1 MENNI
6 IVLRPFG
13 PSIAKVTMPNEI
25 VEKLNKYVD
34 ETIAN
39 ESKSKELDYGANLAG
54 NVKQEFRLEQ
64 KFIDEC
70 GWGQFLANSA
80 ATWIY
85 QSLGRQKK
93 ITKFNLISSWIVR
106 QFDNEYNP
114 LHVHGG
120 HISGVGYLKVPK
132 TFGKLKQDNKAYNN
146 NGNLNLVH
154 GSRMFL
160 SKSIY
165 NIEPK
170 VGDFYFFPNYLMHTV
185 FPFKDTNEERRS
197 ISFNAII
204 DDEIYNVYGR

>member
-120 HISGVGYLKVPK
+120 HISGVGYLKIPK
-132 TFGKLKQDNKAYNN
+132 NMGKTVQQSKNTNHNGKLVLID
-146 NGNLNLVH
+146 
-154 GSRMFL
+154 GSKKFVCNPTYIITPR
-160 SKSIY
+160 
-165 NIEPK
+165 
-170 VGDFYFFPNYLMHTV
+170 VGDFYFFPSYMMHTV
-185 FPFKDTNEERRS
+185 YPFSNTDEERRS
-197 ISFNAII
+197 VSFNAKI
-204 DDEIYNVYGR
+204 DDDAAKLR

>member
-114 LHVHGG
+114 LHVM
-120 HISGVGYLKVPK
+120 VD
-132 TFGKLKQDNKAYNN
+132 TF
-146 NGNLNLVH
+146 LV
-154 GSRMFL
+154 L
-160 SKSIY
+160 VISKS
-165 NIEPK
+165 
-170 VGDFYFFPNYLMHTV
+170 
-185 FPFKDTNEERRS
+185 RRHLE
-197 ISFNAII
+197 N
-204 DDEIYNVYGR
+204 